1 MADDTMQIIC
11 GNATCRLS
19 LRLVIVGLL
28 ATATLAPL
36 GTERVLAQA
45 APQRITGR
53 EFGGAVNLAKEDAHM
68 QGFVFIPQAAA
79 RVRCLLVVIWQGLES
94 EDFYF
99 DAGVRR
105 VAADS
110 RCALAL
116 ATLRRIEI
124 QNNPSAGIASA
135 LDRNAAAGGGSAL
148 LKLVDQFAKESGH
161 PELRE
166 AGMMFWG
173 FSASA
178 SFGTTFAALYPE
190 RTIGVIRYHTHR
202 RDLVVD
208 LERIKSVPALLVAG
222 GMDQT
227 AGVDDAEQFWK
238 AGRAAGAPWTF
249 AVEPAA
255 SHSSQE
261 IQRMTAR
268 DLTVP
273 WIAAVL
279 RQRLT
284 GGRTLAAI
292 DETQTWLSDT
302 RTFAAA
308 PYQEYGGDKRNANWL
323 PDERV
328 AQGWRTVVGATNQE
342 QRR

>member
-1 MADDTMQIIC
+1 VQ
-11 GNATCRLS
+11 
-19 LRLVIVGLL
+19 
-28 ATATLAPL
+28 L
-36 GTERVLAQA
+36 GSERALAQD

-53 EFGGAVNLAKEDAHM
+53 EFGGAVNLAKENAHM

-79 RVRCLLVVIWQGLES
+79 RVRCLLVVIWQGLAS

-124 QNNPSAGIASA
+124 QDNPSSGIASA
-135 LDRNAAAGGGSAL
+135 LDRNAAAGGGRAL
-148 LKLVDQFAKESGH
+148 LQLVEQFAKGSGH

-190 RTIGVIRYHTHR
+190 RTIGFVRYHTHR
-202 RDLVVD
+202 RGLFVD
-208 LERIKSVPALLVAG
+208 LERIRSIPALLVAG

-227 AGVDDAEQFWK
+227 AGVEDAEQFWN

-255 SHSSQE
+255 SHSSQD

-279 RQRLT
+279 RQRLS
-284 GGRTLAAI
+284 GGRTLARI

-302 RTFAAA
+302 RTFTAA
-308 PYQEYGGDKRNANWL
+308 PYQAYGGDKRGANWL

-328 AQGWRTVVGATNQE
+328 AQGWRTVVRATNQE